1 MDFTV
6 LDSTQGCSSLYA
18 CHEKQRGG
26 QDGGR
31 ENQQRTDGSQGR
43 GPEPD
48 MIRLS
53 LIEIDQKLRIF
64 FKSSKFTFQKLPHP
78 RRASAPPWSQ
88 CETWRQTESTHPPHP
103 NYQGSSTFFLFS
115 THRIDNIGIWVA

>member
-64 FKSSKFTFQKLPHP
+64 FKSSKFTFQKLTTPAEP
-78 RRASAPPWSQ
+78 LPLPGASVKPGDKQKAPILH
-88 CETWRQTESTHPPHP
+88 TLTTKAAL
-103 NYQGSSTFFLFS
+103 LFS
-115 THRIDNIGIWVA
+115 FFNTQD

>member
-18 CHEKQRGG
+18 CHEETE
-26 QDGGR
+26 GR
-31 ENQQRTDGSQGR
+31 TRWREREPTEDGSQGR

-78 RRASAPPWSQ
+78 QSLRPSLEP
-88 CETWRQTESTHPPHP
+88 
-103 NYQGSSTFFLFS
+103 
-115 THRIDNIGIWVA
+115 V